1 VSLAGPHEAMAAKI
15 IEKEVHSFCVWP
27 THEYAKGEIMIRIT
41 LLILIG
47 ALVLGGWAWAR
58 EQEMLNHNADV
69 QMQEMQ
75 SASCNPSSDPSGA
88 G

>member
-1 VSLAGPHEAMAAKI
+1 VSLADLHSAMAAKI
-15 IEKEVHSFCVWP
+15 IEKEVHSFRARP
-27 THEYAKGEIMIRIT
+27 THQYAKGEIMIRIT
-41 LLILIG
+41 LLMLIG

-58 EQEMLNHNADV
+58 EQEMLNHSTDV
-69 QMQEMQ
+69 QLQEMQ

>member
-1 VSLAGPHEAMAAKI
+1 LPIRAQRWRQKI
-15 IEKEVHSFCVWP
+15 IEKEVHSFRARP
-27 THEYAKGEIMIRIT
+27 TQEYAKGEIMIRIT
-41 LLILIG
+41 LLVFIG
-47 ALVLGGWAWAR
+47 ALVLCGWAWAR

-69 QMQEMQ
+69 QLQEMQ